1 MEKKRSIRYDVLLI
15 SVLLCLSLIF
25 LLIVMLTKR
34 EGAVVRVELLGE
46 TVAEYSLSDD
56 GEYSLNGGKNVL
68 VIKNGEAYLSYAD
81 CPDKTCVRT
90 GRIKYVGQSI
100 ICLPNRL
107 SVTVVGDSSDGVDL
121 VS

>member
-34 EGAVVRVELLGE
+34 EGAVVRVELSGE

-56 GEYSLNGGKNVL
+56 GEYSLNGGTNVL
-68 VIKNGEAYLSYAD
+68 VIKNGEAYLSYAE